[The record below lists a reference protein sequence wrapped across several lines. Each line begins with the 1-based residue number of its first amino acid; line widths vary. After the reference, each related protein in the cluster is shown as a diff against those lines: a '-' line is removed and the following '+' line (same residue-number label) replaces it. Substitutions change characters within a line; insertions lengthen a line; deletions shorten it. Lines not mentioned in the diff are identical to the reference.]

1 MQERPHDESPNEPQP
16 QGWPTPP
23 AGPSKRNRNAGRTVL
38 IVAAAAVAAIVAI
51 GVSNKPGNSPAGD
64 SGTDPTLSQPTD
76 TTTLADPGLPPGTV
90 ADSPTPSPSPVPQF
104 VTFACTG
111 SAPDGLDIT
120 YGPEGSNLGAS
131 SLPFSKTT
139 AYDSGAQYYV
149 TTAQLSGSGHVTCTT
164 TVQTDNGDGTADD
177 VVNSGTASGGY
188 NIASAQVCSSFTGG
202 WEKC

>member
-1 MQERPHDESPNEPQP
+1 MQEREPNDTPQP
-16 QGWPTPP
+16 QSPTTPPP
-23 AGPSKRNRNAGRTVL
+23 AGLSKRSRNAGRVTL
-38 IVAAAAVAAIVAI
+38 LAAAVAVVAI
-51 GVSNKPGNSPAGD
+51 FAIWASNKPGTDAG
-64 SGTDPTLSQPTD
+64 SGVDTTLSQPTD
-76 TTTLADPGLPPGTV
+76 TATQADPGLVPGTV

-104 VTFACTG
+104 VKYACTG

-131 SLPFSKTT
+131 SLPFSTT
-139 AYDSGAQYYV
+139 AAYDSGAQYYV

-164 TVQTDNGDGTADD
+164 TVQTDNGDGTADV
-177 VVNSGTASGGY
+177 VVNTGSASGGY